1 MMARTTKKA
10 AVETVAET
18 AAAAAEVLTYEEIVD
33 KFKAKVA
40 KAKAPVDA
48 RVAAQVKLFG
58 SVDGILIFLLQTA
71 LQSLSLSITVALISR
86 SMLMLMFLQA
96 LLPARRLLR
105 PLSQTVTSR
114 CRVMRVRQLS
124 LQRLFFDRIKQKAG
138 TICARFFFLCRRVL
152 CFIVRE

>member
-1 MMARTTKKA
+1 MARTTKKA

-58 SVDGILIFLLQTA
+58 SVDGILYILIANGIAVVEPLQ
-71 LQSLSLSITVALISR
+71 
-86 SMLMLMFLQA
+86 
-96 LLPARRLLR
+96 
-105 PLSQTVTSR
+105 
-114 CRVMRVRQLS
+114 
-124 LQRLFFDRIKQKAG
+124 G
-138 TICARFFFLCRRVL
+138 
-152 CFIVRE
+152 

>member
-1 MMARTTKKA
+1 MARTTKKA

-18 AAAAAEVLTYEEIVD
+18 AAPAAAEVLTYEEIVD

-58 SVDGILIFLLQTA
+58 SVDGILYI
-71 LQSLSLSITVALISR
+71 LIANGIAVVEPFDYR
-86 SMLMLMFLQA
+86 GADIEIDADADVLQA

-124 LQRLFFDRIKQKAG
+124 LQRLFLIG
-138 TICARFFFLCRRVL
+138 
-152 CFIVRE
+152 

>member
-58 SVDGILIFLLQTA
+58 SVDGILYILIANGIAVVEPFDYRGADIEIDADADVFAGVIAGKKAIETA
-71 LQSLSLSITVALISR
+71 IANG
-86 SMLMLMFLQA
+86 
-96 LLPARRLLR
+96 
-105 PLSQTVTSR
+105 
-114 CRVMRVRQLS
+114 
-124 LQRLFFDRIKQKAG
+124 DIKMQGNAGKA
-138 TICARFFFLCRRVL
+138 IILAKAVF
-152 CFIVRE
+152 

>member
-1 MMARTTKKA
+1 MARTTKKA

-58 SVDGILIFLLQTA
+58 SVDGILYI
-71 LQSLSLSITVALISR
+71 LIANGIAVVEPFDYR
-86 SMLMLMFLQA
+86 GADIEIDADADVLQA

-138 TICARFFFLCRRVL
+138 TICARFFSYVGGCCALL
-152 CFIVRE
+152 